1 MTAAETILWQAL
13 RDRGVG
19 AKFRRQVPI
28 GPYIADF
35 VCVDA
40 QLIVELDGATH
51 EYDGRR
57 IYDADRDAW
66 LEAQGWRVVRFP
78 NDLVIGGTDIV
89 IARISRGCGG
99 GGPTP
104 SRFA

>member
-1 MTAAETILWQAL
+1 MTAAETILWRAL

-19 AKFRRQVPI
+19 VKFRRQVPI

-35 VCVDA
+35 VCIDA
-40 QLIVELDGATH
+40 QLIVELDGAAH

-66 LEAQGWRVVRFP
+66 LEARGWRVVRFP

-89 IARISRGCGG
+89 IARIREVVAAA
-99 GGPTP
+99 GPHP